1 MMLDKPF
8 TLDELGNTYVDPD
21 SRYVVSLVVGYGD
34 DDVISP
40 EQAVAA
46 ALDLTRDEGSYSTHW
61 YVYDRLTKTLH
72 LIEQSDAEPYCPVP

>member
-1 MMLDKPF
+1 MVLDKPF

-21 SRYVVSLVVGYGD
+21 SRYVVSLIVGYGD
-34 DDVISP
+34 HDANSP

-46 ALDLTRDEGSYSTHW
+46 ALDLTRDDDSFSTHW

-72 LIEQSDAEPYCPVP
+72 LIEQGDAEPYSPVP